1 MRGFVKWTF
10 EKVWDYFQSQ
20 LKYFIECLSIYLIKS
35 NRKISE
41 NQWNHVHFCWKLCVS
56 IFHVLIARFIS
67 PFVAIDL
74 DYTDKTRWK
83 NVHISIY
90 ERTKINNYQTSHLI
104 IFPFLSFSSIPFV
117 YQFIHA
123 MDRISQSVVIDN
135 GICRLTLTQSF
146 PSH

>member
-35 NRKISE
+35 NWKSSE
-41 NQWNHVHFCWKLCVS
+41 NQWNQVHFCWKLCVS

-83 NVHISIY
+83 NVNISIY

-104 IFPFLSFSSIPFV
+104 IFSIFIIFQHSICLSIYSCNGQNRSIRW
-117 YQFIHA
+117 H
-123 MDRISQSVVIDN
+123 R
-135 GICRLTLTQSF
+135 
-146 PSH
+146 